1 MQYFYLKEHF
11 TKVKT
16 NKQNSIYSCLEA
28 GCSDF
33 CLSSNV
39 IEPDG
44 TKVKERKEGIIN
56 KFKKHNICFQK
67 WRFGKLL
74 GYLMHSILKIQ
85 YLDRIFAY
93 VETRNSIGSCTE
105 STKRSQ
111 AMWRCTETSPPVR
124 AQAGFHEPHQAAA
137 QTLFTLQAG
146 DSANYMITL

>member
-16 NKQNSIYSCLEA
+16 NNQNSIHSCLEA

-33 CLSSNV
+33 CFSSNV

-44 TKVKERKEGIIN
+44 TKVKERKESIIN
-56 KFKKHNICFQK
+56 EIKKHNICFQK
-67 WRFGKLL
+67 SRFATLL
-74 GYLMHSILKIQ
+74 GCLMHSILKIQ
-85 YLDRIFAY
+85 YLDRIFAF
-93 VETRNSIGSCTE
+93 VETRNSIGSCKV
-105 STKRSQ
+105 STKGSQ

-124 AQAGFHEPHQAAA
+124 AEAGFHEPHQAA